1 MIYNCLD
8 GTIID
13 INQKNGI
20 WIYTVKDK
28 YNEIVSKNIN
38 IDIFNDKLRL
48 TDLLDEY
55 NIVKIS
61 LEQYEYSDLKDN
73 IHSISK
79 KLINLHVID
88 CNKLILDSKLINKDN
103 ITIQNLVPYVDYRY
117 INQFKDT
124 INELEDNIS
133 FNEIIVYLPDKYIW
147 SDIIYDFKN
156 LTQKLK
162 LVTYERGLYISSNVE
177 PYTNLSKINIINQ
190 LWTTFDLTVDI
201 CMNELGDTIDSKL
214 FSNDINQGVDDI
226 SLDIEDIEETEL
238 LSDIDYQND
247 IDNYISTL
255 EDPFKK
261 EMEVPVNK
269 ETENDFYSNY
279 GFLEKDN
286 WADKEVSEDSINNS
300 IDSPS
305 LEDLFYKYE
314 VNFAEDSSNPEISKK
329 PLEFLKRKDLFWF
342 DIINTFI
349 NKTPNIYG
357 INLISDESKY
367 IIPNKINNISN
378 FNPNLSK
385 IKIIENY
392 SNINGII
399 SDIFDCSLDNY
410 TKEVKNIT
418 KKG

>member
-1 MIYNCLD
+1 MGVNIMIYNCLD

-20 WIYTVKDK
+20 WIYTVKDR

-38 IDIFNDKLRL
+38 IDIFNDKLKL
-48 TDLLDEY
+48 TNLLDEY

-103 ITIQNLVPYVDYRY
+103 ILIQNLVPYVDYRY

-124 INELEDNIS
+124 INELEDSIS

-156 LTQKLK
+156 LTKKLK
-162 LVTYERGLYISSNVE
+162 LITYERGLYISSNVE
-177 PYTNLSKINIINQ
+177 PYTSLNKINIINQ

-214 FSNDINQGVDDI
+214 FSNDINVEVDG
-226 SLDIEDIEETEL
+226 IEESEL
-238 LSDIDYQND
+238 LSDIDYETN
-247 IDNYISTL
+247 IDDYISTL
-255 EDPFKK
+255 EDPFVQ
-261 EMEVPVNK
+261 EIENPINK

-279 GFLEKDN
+279 GFLEKDTWGN
-286 WADKEVSEDSINNS
+286 KDVSEDSVSNS
-300 IDSPS
+300 IDSPT

-314 VNFAEDSSNPEISKK
+314 VNFIEDSSNPEISKK

-357 INLISDESKY
+357 IDLSSDESKY
-367 IIPNKINNISN
+367 IIPSKINNISN

-392 SNINGII
+392 SNISGII
-399 SDIFDCSLDNY
+399 SDIFDCSLSNY
-410 TKEVKNIT
+410 TNEVLNTT

>member
-1 MIYNCLD
+1 MGVNIMIYNCLD

-20 WIYTVKDK
+20 WIYTVKDR

-38 IDIFNDKLRL
+38 IDIFNDKLKL
-48 TDLLDEY
+48 TNLLDEY

-103 ITIQNLVPYVDYRY
+103 ILIQNLVPYVDYRY

-124 INELEDNIS
+124 INELEDSIS

-156 LTQKLK
+156 LTKKLK
-162 LVTYERGLYISSNVE
+162 LITYERGLYISSNVE
-177 PYTNLSKINIINQ
+177 PYTSLNKINIINQ

-214 FSNDINQGVDDI
+214 FSNDINVEVDG
-226 SLDIEDIEETEL
+226 IEESEL
-238 LSDIDYQND
+238 LSDIDYETD
-247 IDNYISTL
+247 IDDYISTL
-255 EDPFKK
+255 EDPFVQ
-261 EMEVPVNK
+261 EIEYPVNK

-279 GFLEKDN
+279 GFLEKDTWGN
-286 WADKEVSEDSINNS
+286 KDVSEDSVSNS
-300 IDSPS
+300 IDSPT

-314 VNFAEDSSNPEISKK
+314 VNFIEDSSNPEISKK

-342 DIINTFI
+342 NIINTFI

-357 INLISDESKY
+357 INLSSDESKY
-367 IIPNKINNISN
+367 IIPSKINNISN

-392 SNINGII
+392 SNISGII
-399 SDIFDCSLDNY
+399 SDIFDCSLSNY
-410 TKEVKNIT
+410 INEVLNTT

>member
-8 GTIID
+8 DTIID
-13 INQKNGI
+13 VNLKNGI
-20 WIYTVKDK
+20 WTYIVKDR
-28 YNEIVSKNIN
+28 YNETISKNIN
-38 IDIFNDKLRL
+38 IDIFNDKLKL
-48 TDLLDEY
+48 TNLLDKY

-61 LEQYEYSDLKDN
+61 LEQYEYSELKNN

-79 KLINLHVID
+79 KLINLHVIE

-124 INELEDNIS
+124 INELEDSIS

-156 LTQKLK
+156 LTKKLK

-177 PYTNLSKINIINQ
+177 PYTNLNKINIINQ
-190 LWTTFDLTVDI
+190 LWTTFDLTIDI
-201 CMNELGDTIDSKL
+201 CVNELGDTIDSKL
-214 FSNDINQGVDDI
+214 FSNDIGVEVDDI
-226 SLDIEDIEETEL
+226 EEAEL

-247 IDNYISTL
+247 VDNYISTL
-255 EDPFKK
+255 EDPFRQEIEK
-261 EMEVPVNK
+261 PLNK

-279 GFLEKDN
+279 GFLEKDTWGN
-286 WADKEVSEDSINNS
+286 KDMPEDSASNS
-300 IDSPS
+300 ADSPT

-314 VNFAEDSSNPEISKK
+314 VNFVEDSSNPEISKK

-357 INLISDESKY
+357 INLISDESNY
-367 IIPNKINNISN
+367 IIPNKVNNISN

-392 SNINGII
+392 SSINGII
-399 SDIFDCSLDNY
+399 SDIFDGSLDNY
-410 TKEVKNIT
+410 TKEVLNAT

>member
-8 GTIID
+8 DTIID
-13 INQKNGI
+13 INLKNGI
-20 WIYTVKDK
+20 WTYIVKDR
-28 YNEIVSKNIN
+28 YNETISKNIN
-38 IDIFNDKLRL
+38 IDIFNDKLKL
-48 TDLLDEY
+48 TNLLDKY

-61 LEQYEYSDLKDN
+61 LEQYEYSELKDN

-79 KLINLHVID
+79 KLINLHVIE

-124 INELEDNIS
+124 INELEDSIS

-156 LTQKLK
+156 LTKKLK

-177 PYTNLSKINIINQ
+177 PYTNLNKINIINQ
-190 LWTTFDLTVDI
+190 LWTTFDLTIDI
-201 CMNELGDTIDSKL
+201 CVNELGDTIDSKL
-214 FSNDINQGVDDI
+214 FSNDIGVEID
-226 SLDIEDIEETEL
+226 DIEEAEL

-247 IDNYISTL
+247 VDNYISTL
-255 EDPFKK
+255 EDPFRQEIEK
-261 EMEVPVNK
+261 PLNK

-279 GFLEKDN
+279 GFLEKDTWGN
-286 WADKEVSEDSINNS
+286 KDISEDSTSNS
-300 IDSPS
+300 TDSPT

-314 VNFAEDSSNPEISKK
+314 VNFVEDSSNPEISKK

-357 INLISDESKY
+357 INLISDESNY
-367 IIPNKINNISN
+367 IIPNKVNNISN

-392 SNINGII
+392 SSINGII
-399 SDIFDCSLDNY
+399 SDIFDGSLDNY
-410 TKEVKNIT
+410 TKEVLNAT

>member
-1 MIYNCLD
+1 MWEVSIVIYNCLD
-8 GTIID
+8 DTIID
-13 INQKNGI
+13 VNLKNGI
-20 WIYTVKDK
+20 WTYIVKDR
-28 YNEIVSKNIN
+28 YNETISKNIN
-38 IDIFNDKLRL
+38 IDIFNDKLKL
-48 TDLLDEY
+48 TNLLDKY

-61 LEQYEYSDLKDN
+61 LEQYEYSELKDN

-79 KLINLHVID
+79 KLINLHVIE

-124 INELEDNIS
+124 INELEDSIS

-156 LTQKLK
+156 LTKKLK

-177 PYTNLSKINIINQ
+177 PYTNLNKINIINQ
-190 LWTTFDLTVDI
+190 LWTTFDLTIDI
-201 CMNELGDTIDSKL
+201 CVNELGDTIDSKL
-214 FSNDINQGVDDI
+214 FSNDIGVEVDDI
-226 SLDIEDIEETEL
+226 EEAEL

-247 IDNYISTL
+247 VDNYISTL
-255 EDPFKK
+255 EDPFRQEIEK
-261 EMEVPVNK
+261 PLNK

-279 GFLEKDN
+279 GFLEKDTWGN
-286 WADKEVSEDSINNS
+286 KDMPEDSASNS
-300 IDSPS
+300 ADSPT

-314 VNFAEDSSNPEISKK
+314 VNFVEDSSNPEISKK

-357 INLISDESKY
+357 INLISDESNY
-367 IIPNKINNISN
+367 IIPNKVNNISN

-392 SNINGII
+392 SSINGII
-399 SDIFDCSLDNY
+399 SDIFDGSLDNY
-410 TKEVKNIT
+410 TKEVLNAT

>member
-1 MIYNCLD
+1 MGVNIMIYNCLD

-20 WIYTVKDK
+20 WIYTVKDR

-38 IDIFNDKLRL
+38 IDIFNDKLKL
-48 TDLLDEY
+48 TNLLDEY

-103 ITIQNLVPYVDYRY
+103 ILIQNLVPYVDYRY

-124 INELEDNIS
+124 INELEDSIS

-156 LTQKLK
+156 LTKKLK
-162 LVTYERGLYISSNVE
+162 LITYERGLYISSNVE
-177 PYTNLSKINIINQ
+177 PYTSLNKINIINQ

-214 FSNDINQGVDDI
+214 FSNDINVEVDG
-226 SLDIEDIEETEL
+226 IEESEL
-238 LSDIDYQND
+238 LSDIDYETN
-247 IDNYISTL
+247 IDDYISTL
-255 EDPFKK
+255 EDPFVQ
-261 EMEVPVNK
+261 EIEDPINK

-279 GFLEKDN
+279 GFLEKDTWGN
-286 WADKEVSEDSINNS
+286 KDVSEDSVSNS
-300 IDSPS
+300 IDSPT

-314 VNFAEDSSNPEISKK
+314 VNFIEDSSNPEISKK

-357 INLISDESKY
+357 INLSSDESKY
-367 IIPNKINNISN
+367 IIPSKINNISN

-392 SNINGII
+392 SNISGII
-399 SDIFDCSLDNY
+399 SDIFDCSLSNY
-410 TKEVKNIT
+410 TNEVLNTT

>member
-1 MIYNCLD
+1 MGVNIMIYNCLD

-20 WIYTVKDK
+20 WIYTVKDR

-38 IDIFNDKLRL
+38 IDIFNDKLKL
-48 TDLLDEY
+48 TNLLDEY

-103 ITIQNLVPYVDYRY
+103 ILIQNLVPYVDYRY

-124 INELEDNIS
+124 INELEDSIS

-156 LTQKLK
+156 LTKKLK
-162 LVTYERGLYISSNVE
+162 LITYERGLYISSNVE
-177 PYTNLSKINIINQ
+177 PYTSLNKINIINQ

-214 FSNDINQGVDDI
+214 FSNDINVEVDG
-226 SLDIEDIEETEL
+226 IEESEL
-238 LSDIDYQND
+238 LSDIDYETN
-247 IDNYISTL
+247 IDDYISTL
-255 EDPFKK
+255 EDPFVQ
-261 EMEVPVNK
+261 EIEDPINK

-279 GFLEKDN
+279 GFLEKDTWGN
-286 WADKEVSEDSINNS
+286 KDVSEDSVSNS
-300 IDSPS
+300 IDSPT

-314 VNFAEDSSNPEISKK
+314 VNFIEDSSNPEISKK

-357 INLISDESKY
+357 IDLSSDESKY
-367 IIPNKINNISN
+367 IIPSKINNISN

-392 SNINGII
+392 SNISGII
-399 SDIFDCSLDNY
+399 SDIFDCSLSNY
-410 TKEVKNIT
+410 TNEVLNTT

>member
-1 MIYNCLD
+1 MWEVSIVIYNCLD
-8 GTIID
+8 DTIID
-13 INQKNGI
+13 VNLKNGI
-20 WIYTVKDK
+20 WTYIVKDR
-28 YNEIVSKNIN
+28 YNETISKNIN
-38 IDIFNDKLRL
+38 IDIFNDKLKL
-48 TDLLDEY
+48 TNLLDKY

-61 LEQYEYSDLKDN
+61 LEQYEYSELKNN

-79 KLINLHVID
+79 KLINLHVIE

-124 INELEDNIS
+124 INELEDSIS

-156 LTQKLK
+156 LTKKLK

-177 PYTNLSKINIINQ
+177 PYTNLNKINIINQ
-190 LWTTFDLTVDI
+190 LWTTFDLTIDI
-201 CMNELGDTIDSKL
+201 CVNELGDTIDSKL
-214 FSNDINQGVDDI
+214 FSNDIGVEVDDI
-226 SLDIEDIEETEL
+226 EEAKL

-247 IDNYISTL
+247 VDNYISTL
-255 EDPFKK
+255 EDPFRQEIEK
-261 EMEVPVNK
+261 PLNK

-279 GFLEKDN
+279 GFLEKDTWGN
-286 WADKEVSEDSINNS
+286 KDMPEDSASNS
-300 IDSPS
+300 ADSPT

-314 VNFAEDSSNPEISKK
+314 VNFVEDSSNPEISKK

-357 INLISDESKY
+357 INLISDESNY
-367 IIPNKINNISN
+367 IIPNKVNNISN

-392 SNINGII
+392 SSINGII
-399 SDIFDCSLDNY
+399 SDIFDGSLDNY
-410 TKEVKNIT
+410 TKEVLNAT

>member
-1 MIYNCLD
+1 MGVNIMIYNCLD

-20 WIYTVKDK
+20 WIYTVKDR

-38 IDIFNDKLRL
+38 IDIFNDKLKL
-48 TDLLDEY
+48 TNLLDEY

-103 ITIQNLVPYVDYRY
+103 ILIQNLVPYVDYRY

-124 INELEDNIS
+124 INELEDSIS

-156 LTQKLK
+156 LTKKLK
-162 LVTYERGLYISSNVE
+162 LITYERGLYISSNVE
-177 PYTNLSKINIINQ
+177 PYTSLNKINIINQ

-214 FSNDINQGVDDI
+214 FSNDINVEVDG
-226 SLDIEDIEETEL
+226 IEESEL
-238 LSDIDYQND
+238 LSDIDYETD
-247 IDNYISTL
+247 IDDYISTL
-255 EDPFKK
+255 EDPFVQ
-261 EMEVPVNK
+261 EIEDPINK

-279 GFLEKDN
+279 GFLEKDTWGN
-286 WADKEVSEDSINNS
+286 KDVSEDSVSNS
-300 IDSPS
+300 IDSPT

-314 VNFAEDSSNPEISKK
+314 VNFIEDSSNPEISKK

-357 INLISDESKY
+357 INLSNDESKY
-367 IIPNKINNISN
+367 IIPSKINNISN

-392 SNINGII
+392 SNISGII
-399 SDIFDCSLDNY
+399 SDIFDCSLSNY
-410 TKEVKNIT
+410 TNEVLNTT

>member
-28 YNEIVSKNIN
+28 YNEMVSKNIN
-38 IDIFNDKLRL
+38 IDVFNDKLTL
-48 TDLLDEY
+48 INLLDEY

-61 LEQYEYSDLKDN
+61 LEQYEYEDLKDN

-103 ITIQNLVPYVDYRY
+103 IMIKNLVPYVDYRY

-156 LTQKLK
+156 LTKKLK
-162 LVTYERGLYISSNVE
+162 LLTYERGLYISSNVD
-177 PYTNLSKINIINQ
+177 PYTNLNKINIINQ
-190 LWTTFDLTVDI
+190 LWTTFDLTLDI

-214 FSNDINQGVDDI
+214 FSNDINVEVDDI
-226 SLDIEDIEETEL
+226 EESEL
-238 LSDIDYQND
+238 LSDIDYQSD
-247 IDNYISTL
+247 IEDYSTAL
-255 EDPFKK
+255 EDPFSRGVEKSL
-261 EMEVPVNK
+261 NK
-269 ETENDFYSNY
+269 EIENNFYSNY
-279 GFLEKDN
+279 GFLEKDTWGN
-286 WADKEVSEDSINNS
+286 KEISENS
-300 IDSPS
+300 TSNSADSPT

-314 VNFAEDSSNPEISKK
+314 VNFVEGSSNPEISKK

-357 INLISDESKY
+357 INLMSNENKY
-367 IIPNKINNISN
+367 IIPSKINNISN

>member
-8 GTIID
+8 DTIID
-13 INQKNGI
+13 VNLKNGI
-20 WIYTVKDK
+20 WTYIVKDR
-28 YNEIVSKNIN
+28 YNETISKNIN
-38 IDIFNDKLRL
+38 IDIFNDKLKL
-48 TDLLDEY
+48 TNLLDKY

-61 LEQYEYSDLKDN
+61 LEQYEYSELKNN

-79 KLINLHVID
+79 KLINLHVIE

-124 INELEDNIS
+124 INELEDSIS

-156 LTQKLK
+156 LTKKLK

-177 PYTNLSKINIINQ
+177 PYTNLNKINIINQ
-190 LWTTFDLTVDI
+190 LWTTFDLTIDI
-201 CMNELGDTIDSKL
+201 CVNELGDTIDSKL
-214 FSNDINQGVDDI
+214 FSNDIGVEVDDI
-226 SLDIEDIEETEL
+226 KEAEL

-247 IDNYISTL
+247 VDNYISTL
-255 EDPFKK
+255 EDPFRQEIEK
-261 EMEVPVNK
+261 PLNK

-279 GFLEKDN
+279 GFLEKDTWGN
-286 WADKEVSEDSINNS
+286 KDMPEDSASNS
-300 IDSPS
+300 ADSPT

-314 VNFAEDSSNPEISKK
+314 VNFVEDSSNPEISKK

-357 INLISDESKY
+357 INLISDESNY
-367 IIPNKINNISN
+367 IIPNKVNNISN

-392 SNINGII
+392 SSINGII
-399 SDIFDCSLDNY
+399 SDIFDGSLDNY
-410 TKEVKNIT
+410 TKEVLNAT

>member
-8 GTIID
+8 DTIID
-13 INQKNGI
+13 VNLKNGI
-20 WIYTVKDK
+20 WTYIVKDR
-28 YNEIVSKNIN
+28 YNETISKNIN
-38 IDIFNDKLRL
+38 IDIFNDKLKL
-48 TDLLDEY
+48 TNLLDKY

-61 LEQYEYSDLKDN
+61 LEQYEYSELKNN

-79 KLINLHVID
+79 KLINLHVIE

-124 INELEDNIS
+124 INELEDSIS

-156 LTQKLK
+156 LTKKLK

-177 PYTNLSKINIINQ
+177 PYTNLNKINIIKQ
-190 LWTTFDLTVDI
+190 LWTTFDLTIDI
-201 CMNELGDTIDSKL
+201 CVNELGDTIDSKL
-214 FSNDINQGVDDI
+214 FSNDIGVEVDDI
-226 SLDIEDIEETEL
+226 EEAEL

-247 IDNYISTL
+247 VDNYISTL
-255 EDPFKK
+255 EDPFRQEIEK
-261 EMEVPVNK
+261 PLNK
-269 ETENDFYSNY
+269 ETENDFYSDY
-279 GFLEKDN
+279 GFLEKDTWGN
-286 WADKEVSEDSINNS
+286 KDMPEDSASNS
-300 IDSPS
+300 ADSPT

-314 VNFAEDSSNPEISKK
+314 VNFVEDSSNPEISKK

-357 INLISDESKY
+357 INLISDESNY
-367 IIPNKINNISN
+367 IIPNKVNNISN

-392 SNINGII
+392 SSINGII
-399 SDIFDCSLDNY
+399 SDIFDGSLDNY
-410 TKEVKNIT
+410 TKEVLNAT

>member
-8 GTIID
+8 DTIID
-13 INQKNGI
+13 VNLKNGI
-20 WIYTVKDK
+20 WTYIVKDR
-28 YNEIVSKNIN
+28 YNETISKNIN
-38 IDIFNDKLRL
+38 IDIFNDKLKL
-48 TDLLDEY
+48 TNLLDKY

-61 LEQYEYSDLKDN
+61 LEQYEYSELKNN

-79 KLINLHVID
+79 KLINLHVIE

-124 INELEDNIS
+124 INELEDSIS

-156 LTQKLK
+156 LTKKLK

-177 PYTNLSKINIINQ
+177 PYTNLNKINIINQ
-190 LWTTFDLTVDI
+190 LWTTFDLTIDI
-201 CMNELGDTIDSKL
+201 CVNELGDTIDSKL
-214 FSNDINQGVDDI
+214 FSNDIGVEVDDI
-226 SLDIEDIEETEL
+226 EEAKL

-247 IDNYISTL
+247 VDNYISTL
-255 EDPFKK
+255 EDPFRQEIEK
-261 EMEVPVNK
+261 PLNK

-279 GFLEKDN
+279 GFLEKDTWGN
-286 WADKEVSEDSINNS
+286 KDMPEDSASNS
-300 IDSPS
+300 ADSPT

-314 VNFAEDSSNPEISKK
+314 VNFVEDSSNPEISKK

-357 INLISDESKY
+357 INLISDESNY
-367 IIPNKINNISN
+367 IIPNKVNNISN

-392 SNINGII
+392 SSINGII
-399 SDIFDCSLDNY
+399 SDIFDGSLDNY
-410 TKEVKNIT
+410 TKEVLNAT

>member
-1 MIYNCLD
+1 MGVNIMIYNCLD

-20 WIYTVKDK
+20 WIYTVKDR

-38 IDIFNDKLRL
+38 IDIFNDKLKL
-48 TDLLDEY
+48 TNLLDEY

-103 ITIQNLVPYVDYRY
+103 ILIQNLVPYVDYRY

-124 INELEDNIS
+124 INELEDSIS

-156 LTQKLK
+156 LTKKLK
-162 LVTYERGLYISSNVE
+162 LITYERGLYISSNVE
-177 PYTNLSKINIINQ
+177 PYTNLNKINIINQ

-214 FSNDINQGVDDI
+214 FSNDINVEVDG
-226 SLDIEDIEETEL
+226 IEESEL
-238 LSDIDYQND
+238 LSDIDYETD
-247 IDNYISTL
+247 IDDYISTL
-255 EDPFKK
+255 EDPFVQ
-261 EMEVPVNK
+261 EIEDPVNK

-279 GFLEKDN
+279 GFLEKDTWGN
-286 WADKEVSEDSINNS
+286 KDVSEDSVSNS
-300 IDSPS
+300 IDSPT

-314 VNFAEDSSNPEISKK
+314 VNFIEDSSNPEISKK

-342 DIINTFI
+342 NIINTFI

-357 INLISDESKY
+357 INLSSDESKY
-367 IIPNKINNISN
+367 IIPSKINNISN

-392 SNINGII
+392 SNISGII
-399 SDIFDCSLDNY
+399 SDIFDCSLSNY
-410 TKEVKNIT
+410 TNEVLNTT

>member
-8 GTIID
+8 DTIID
-13 INQKNGI
+13 VNLKNGI
-20 WIYTVKDK
+20 WTYIVKDR
-28 YNEIVSKNIN
+28 YNETISKNIN
-38 IDIFNDKLRL
+38 IDIFNDKLKL
-48 TDLLDEY
+48 TNLLDKY

-61 LEQYEYSDLKDN
+61 LEQYEYSELKNN

-79 KLINLHVID
+79 KLINLHVIE

-124 INELEDNIS
+124 INELEDSIS

-156 LTQKLK
+156 LTKKLK

-177 PYTNLSKINIINQ
+177 PYTDLNKINIINQ
-190 LWTTFDLTVDI
+190 LWTTFDLTIDI
-201 CMNELGDTIDSKL
+201 CVNELGDTIDSKL
-214 FSNDINQGVDDI
+214 FSNDIGVEVDDI
-226 SLDIEDIEETEL
+226 EEAEL

-247 IDNYISTL
+247 VDNYISTL
-255 EDPFKK
+255 EDPFRQEIEK
-261 EMEVPVNK
+261 PLNK

-279 GFLEKDN
+279 GFLEKDTWGN
-286 WADKEVSEDSINNS
+286 KDMPEDSASNS
-300 IDSPS
+300 ADSPT

-314 VNFAEDSSNPEISKK
+314 VNFVEDSSNPEISKK

-357 INLISDESKY
+357 INLISDESNY
-367 IIPNKINNISN
+367 IIPNKVNNISN

-392 SNINGII
+392 SSINGII
-399 SDIFDCSLDNY
+399 SDIFDGSLDNY
-410 TKEVKNIT
+410 TKEVLNAT

>member
-8 GTIID
+8 DTIID

-20 WIYTVKDK
+20 WIYTVKDR

-38 IDIFNDKLRL
+38 IDIFNDKLKL
-48 TDLLDEY
+48 TNLLDEY

-103 ITIQNLVPYVDYRY
+103 ILIQNLVPYVDYRY

-124 INELEDNIS
+124 INELEDSIS

-156 LTQKLK
+156 LTKKLK
-162 LVTYERGLYISSNVE
+162 LITYERGLYISSNVE
-177 PYTNLSKINIINQ
+177 PYTSLNKINIINQ

-214 FSNDINQGVDDI
+214 FSNDINVEVDG
-226 SLDIEDIEETEL
+226 IEESEL
-238 LSDIDYQND
+238 LSDIDYETD
-247 IDNYISTL
+247 IDDYISTL
-255 EDPFKK
+255 EDPFVQ
-261 EMEVPVNK
+261 EIEDPVNK

-279 GFLEKDN
+279 GFLEKDTWGN
-286 WADKEVSEDSINNS
+286 KDVSEDSVSNS
-300 IDSPS
+300 IDSPT

-314 VNFAEDSSNPEISKK
+314 VNFIEDSSNPEISKK

-357 INLISDESKY
+357 INLSSDESKY
-367 IIPNKINNISN
+367 IIPSKINNISN

-392 SNINGII
+392 SNISGII
-399 SDIFDCSLDNY
+399 SDIFDCSLSNY
-410 TKEVKNIT
+410 TNEVLNTT